1 MTMVNLEIINVG
13 QAPNDGTGDT
23 HRDSFQKM
31 NRNMALLKAAL
42 EDAFKAAEMP
52 ASANLNA
59 YTATGTFHQ
68 SADAGAVG
76 GSNYPEGAAGLLQ
89 VVAAGTSF
97 VYQRYVTT
105 ARRSYWRTRVGSVW
119 AGWLR
124 MLDASMLGAA
134 NGAASLGAD
143 SKIPREQLPF
153 LTALPIAAGTDANTV
168 VDPGPYY
175 INDDAD
181 AVLANNW
188 PELRAGTL
196 VVERSTAGNMQVTQT
211 YTTRSGS
218 GGVSR
223 TYKRVRFA
231 ASLTWS
237 GWQELARAVDTVRK
251 VSLTS
256 AIDANTLTTENVYF
270 TWAGGAAMVGGANWP
285 ATIFGS
291 GSLQVTMINATDLL
305 QSLTIVPGA
314 GRRPTNFQR
323 AQIGGT
329 WGSWYVVAP
338 VSTVADLP
346 TADHGDVYVDGVGWH
361 KWNSETGS
369 YLRASFAADIPDG
382 VNLNIYDVPGSYACH
397 VSAYATP
404 ASNYPVQLAGILTV
418 EAAAPFPASNLQVTQ
433 TYTAFPETNPVTY
446 KRVRFGASKVWGAW
460 FEQARLK
467 DAMHRVV
474 LSGASGVNANT
485 LTADNTFY
493 TWDSG
498 STITGAGGANWPPV
512 QNGTVGAGFLEV
524 FYITSGLAVQ
534 RCTLLGNGQK
544 PRIFQRFGSGSSWEG
559 WKITSVLSSVAFLPV
574 ADCGD
579 IYVDAVGWYR
589 WNGSVYIPQTLA
601 TGDLQLMPGTTLRGS
616 FTGDYTDGVSTVV
629 QANSTSTYLT
639 VVPGS
644 AGTYAGLL
652 ARARKDPNSQ
662 FVLLGI
668 NQATG
673 LGQILFSKHGTAGTP
688 YHMTF
693 DSATGECGRVMEDGR
708 WMFGRFL
715 NPNVQSKLHV
725 AFNGGGL
732 EYGIVTRPINPS
744 DSTAIHFQSSTGG
757 VAGYIYSTQAL
768 TTTYA
773 TTSDYRAK
781 TDLGD
786 MNPTDSLVTVNA
798 LRPIFFRMNE
808 APEGSEVQRGFIAHE
823 LQALVPTAVVGK
835 KDEMMKGPDGKD
847 VPRYQGVDMSRIMPD
862 MVAAVQCLTQMLEET
877 NRSLVTAN
885 NRIAQLEA
893 AGSPATPE

>member
-1 MTMVNLEIINVG
+1 MQTLEMINVG
-13 QAPNDGTGDT
+13 QSPNDGTGEP
-23 HRDSFQKM
+23 HRDAFEKI
-31 NRNMALLKAAL
+31 NRNMAVLKAAL
-42 EDAFKAAEMP
+42 EDAFKAVEIP
-52 ASANLNA
+52 ASANLNT
-59 YTATGTFHQ
+59 YTTTGTFHQ

-76 GSNYPEGAAGLLQ
+76 GTNYPEGAAGLLQ
-89 VVAAGTSF
+89 VVAAGTPF

-105 ARRSYWRTRVGSVW
+105 ARRSYWRTRVGGVW
-119 AGWLR
+119 TGWVR

-153 LTALPIAAGTDANTV
+153 LTALPIVTGTDANTV
-168 VDPGPYY
+168 VEPGSYY
-175 INDDAD
+175 INSDAD
-181 AVLANNW
+181 ATAALNW

-196 VVERSTAGNMQVTQT
+196 VVERAGAGNVQVTQT

-223 TYKRVRFA
+223 TYKRVRFGA
-231 ASLTWS
+231 TPVWGAWL
-237 GWQELARAVDTVRK
+237 ELARLDDAMKNVT
-251 VSLTS
+251 LTS
-256 AIDANTLTTENVYF
+256 GTDANTLTAPNTFY
-270 TWAGGAAMVGGANWP
+270 TWGPGAVVSGGVNWP
-285 ATIFGS
+285 AVIPGS
-291 GSLQVTMINATDLL
+291 GVMTVGVLATTTVI
-305 QSLTIVPGA
+305 QSLELLTGV
-314 GRRPTNFQR
+314 GRRPICLQR
-323 AQIGGT
+323 ARINGA
-329 WGSWYVVAP
+329 WDSWFVVAP
-338 VSTVADLP
+338 ISAVVDLP
-346 TADHGDVYVDGVGWH
+346 TANHGDVYVDGDGWYA
-361 KWNSETGS
+361 WNGS
-369 YLRASFAADIPDG
+369 AYARRSLAKALASVD
-382 VNLNIYDVPGSYACH
+382 LNTVDVPGSYACN
-397 VSAYATP
+397 VSAEATP
-404 ASNYPVQLAGILTV
+404 ALNYPVQLAGILEV
-418 EAAAPFPASNLQVTQ
+418 VVSQASNLQVVQ

-446 KRVRFGASKVWGAW
+446 KRVRFGASKVWGPW
-460 FEQARLK
+460 LEQARLK
-467 DAMHRVV
+467 DAMHRVA
-474 LSGASGVNANT
+474 LTTPGVNANT

-498 STITGAGGANWPPV
+498 SIITGAGGANWPPV
-512 QNGTVGAGFLEV
+512 NNGTVGAGFLEV

-616 FTGDYTDGVSTVV
+616 FTGDFTDGVSTVV

-708 WMFGRFL
+708 WMFGRFVQ
-715 NPNVQSKLHV
+715 PNVQSKLHV

-744 DSTAIHFQSSTGG
+744 DSTAIQFQSSTGG

-786 MNPTDSLVTVNA
+786 MDPTDSLVTINA

-823 LQALVPTAVVGK
+823 LQAKVPTAVVGK

-847 VPRYQGVDMSRIMPD
+847 VPRYQGVDMGRIVPD
-862 MVAAVQCLTQMLEET
+862 LVAAVQRLTQMLAES
-877 NRSLVTAN
+877 NA
-885 NRIAQLEA
+885 RIAQLEGAGTSA
-893 AGSPATPE
+893 AQE